1 MVVLPW
7 GNQKPGPLNHFLTE
21 GRHGETVRSSV
32 VAIAIL
38 LSLVAGSATAHPTA
52 RTADC
57 SRTSVGL
64 TPLTDLKTGRHLGFR
79 GGLYPG
85 GRNAPS
91 ARYLKKGL
99 ASARRVAPLG
109 PDGRPARDGAIV
121 LLSIGMSNTTQEF
134 SVFKRLGDADPR
146 KSPRV
151 AIVDGAQGGQD
162 AVRISDPQ
170 APFWANIDNRL
181 RASGVTR
188 LQVQAAWVKQAIAG
202 PREPFPADA
211 RRLQGALR
219 NIVGI
224 LRSRFPNLR
233 LVYFSSRIYAG
244 YASTSLNPE
253 PYAYQSAFAV
263 KWTVQDRIEGK
274 LRGPWLGWGPYLWAD
289 GTKGRGDGHVWTC
302 EDLGSD
308 GTHPSR
314 SGAEKVASL
323 LLRFF
328 TSNRTTRTWFVGS

>member
-1 MVVLPW
+1 M
-7 GNQKPGPLNHFLTE
+7 
-21 GRHGETVRSSV
+21 RSSV
-32 VAIAIL
+32 LAVFIL
-38 LSLVAGSATAHPTA
+38 LCVVAGSATAHPTA

-57 SRTSVGL
+57 LRTSVGL
-64 TPLTDLKTGRHLGFR
+64 TPLTDLKQGRYFGFR

-85 GRNAPS
+85 GRNSPS
-91 ARYLKKGL
+91 VRYLKKGL
-99 ASARRVAPLG
+99 ASARQIAPLG
-109 PDGRPARDGAIV
+109 PDGRPARAGAIV

-134 SVFKRLGDADPR
+134 SVFKGLADADPR

-151 AIVDGAQGGQD
+151 TIVDGAQGGQD

-170 APFWANIDNRL
+170 APFWANIDTRL

-219 NIVGI
+219 NIFGT

-233 LVYFSSRIYAG
+233 LVYLSSRIYAG

-302 EDLGSD
+302 EDLGKD
-308 GTHPSR
+308 GTHPSQ
-314 SGAEKVASL
+314 SGAKKVALL

-328 TSNRTTRTWFVGS
+328 TSDRTTRTWFVGS